1 MRIFWFVPGTT
12 LLYLLLANYGT
23 THADF
28 IFLNQPDME
37 FTLQVPVL
45 LNHTEPSVTHLLK
58 FHVRLLAW
66 PVWSSSS
73 TRCASGRTWQTWTRS
88 FATKWTAWSETLPC
102 PLSSSRSSSPSF
114 WTSSETQ
121 PWTCLDSS
129 ATKSR
134 GEDWG
139 LWRQGSGAEGKRGV
153 CVCVWGWGGGW
164 WGMHLCIADL
174 CSAFLSIFVSCNLLL
189 SLFFYSVTQ
198 CELEYEQVSNIY
210 YYYSVLST
218 LQLSF
223 SLLWAVLLI
232 LRVCQR
238 WFETKEVNHSFDNMT
253 AQFWPGACNRRWLG
267 CSLAHFR

>member
-1 MRIFWFVPGTT
+1 
-12 LLYLLLANYGT
+12 
-23 THADF
+23 
-28 IFLNQPDME
+28 ME

-153 CVCVWGWGGGW
+153 CVCVWGWGGGVM
-164 WGMHLCIADL
+164 GDASLHCRFMQCVSFNLCL
-174 CSAFLSIFVSCNLLL
+174 
-189 SLFFYSVTQ
+189 
-198 CELEYEQVSNIY
+198 
-210 YYYSVLST
+210 
-218 LQLSF
+218 LQLVIEFIFLQCDSV
-223 SLLWAVLLI
+223 WV
-232 LRVCQR
+232 RV
-238 WFETKEVNHSFDNMT
+238 WTGF
-253 AQFWPGACNRRWLG
+253 
-267 CSLAHFR
+267 